1 LPLGIL
7 QEIFIEPTHPT
18 NVEIDIRYP
27 AVGLRCG
34 IQTMHLSSIKS
45 RVIPL
50 TYIPNGN
57 FTGDLNR
64 VHPPISKLTFDT
76 LLWVSGAE
84 SHTGTLKKSAKNP

>member
-1 LPLGIL
+1 LGII
-7 QEIFIEPTHPT
+7 QEILIEPTHPT
-18 NVEIDIRYP
+18 NIEVDIKYP

-64 VHPPISKLTFDT
+64 VHPSISKLYPVKFLTAKF
-76 LLWVSGAE
+76 LS
-84 SHTGTLKKSAKNP
+84 TGFKSINLFSVQG